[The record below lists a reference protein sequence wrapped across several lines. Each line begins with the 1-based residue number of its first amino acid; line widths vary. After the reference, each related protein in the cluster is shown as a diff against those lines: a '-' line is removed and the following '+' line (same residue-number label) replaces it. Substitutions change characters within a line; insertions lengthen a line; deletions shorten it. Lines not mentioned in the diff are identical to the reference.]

1 MDNKS
6 KTNGDVCMKLGYLAL
21 LAYAATIPAANWM
34 IGHIGQCIENGPCLL
49 PVGFGLMA
57 PSGVLMVGA
66 ALFLRDAVH
75 SSLGAKWAIG
85 AIGAGA
91 ALSYALSPAA
101 LVIASVAA
109 FLLSELADLVV
120 YSPLRKNRLV
130 LAVLLSG
137 LVGSIVDSAVFLWLA
152 FGSIDFIA
160 GQVLGKLWM
169 TIGAAGIAMVINKN
183 KRLVASNEH

>member
-1 MDNKS
+1 MDYKS

-34 IGHIGQCIENGPCLL
+34 IGNVGHCVENGPCLL

-66 ALFLRDAVH
+66 SLALRDVVH
-75 SSLGAKWAIG
+75 SKLGARWAIA
-85 AIGAGA
+85 AIAIGA
-91 ALSYALSPAA
+91 ALSYAVSPSA
-101 LVIASVAA
+101 LVVASVAA
-109 FLLSELADLVV
+109 FVLSELCDLAV
-120 YSPLRKNRLV
+120 YSPLREHKFV

-137 LVGSIVDSAVFLWLA
+137 IIGSIVDSAVFLWLA

-169 TIGAAGIAMVINKN
+169 TIIAAIIAMIIKKNKN
-183 KRLVASNEH
+183 LVALNEK